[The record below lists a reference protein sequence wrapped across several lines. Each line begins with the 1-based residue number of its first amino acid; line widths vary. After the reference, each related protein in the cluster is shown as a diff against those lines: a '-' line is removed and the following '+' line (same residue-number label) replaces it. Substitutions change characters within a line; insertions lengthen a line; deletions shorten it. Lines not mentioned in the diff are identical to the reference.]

1 MSFGLD
7 LFTSAIISIIIV
19 MFANFRFVKEKREED
34 EEDKVADRSVEIVRV
49 VEAKEKRKSRALMNI
64 EVQYPVSKIWRGPL
78 VTRGPWMESK
88 GEYFRYMVDQQ
99 GEEGDIPIR
108 LEGWIHDRTYEYL
121 LAEYGRIH
129 SVGVCWDGWVVKLN
143 VIACNNIVPV
153 EDMPR
158 VIECGENKAFVTSNE
173 AFDIFKETAL
183 EAHHRGDQVTP
194 GKKLL
199 FHTILNRDEMAGD
212 LVVESFACWPASVIF
227 ELIESRRPG
236 EYFETFSMEEA
247 GLKEGPGLTGRGLGD
262 EALLQEVQVDAAGP
276 AVEAEKE
283 KQNNLQESPLPP
295 LIRTD
300 EEEDKDE
307 VVRHDTDLIRK
318 RKGKKRGRGRW
329 SRKPRKA
336 RGKKEP
342 KSPVKLTA
350 DQERWLVSQLVL
362 GVEPGASAERIEEN
376 YQELLRNREER
387 RRLEEEV
394 TGEAYGSAHGGWRLS
409 CGDLQD
415 IMEMRKRSATSSSVL
430 SPRGELSQN
439 LGSTDGLE
447 DSGPALKRRRRA
459 TEGSSVSS
467 LAMSPFLAM
476 RSSGGRVVSI
486 TSTSSEGLEEPR
498 LGAARMNL
506 SSLLESGRLQFPED
520 GILSSIQVEVFE
532 ENEQAEDG
540 DHKVEKQEK
549 VEDPSP

>member
-1 MSFGLD
+1 
-7 LFTSAIISIIIV
+7 

-49 VEAKEKRKSRALMNI
+49 VEAKKRSRALMNI
-64 EVQYPVSKIWRGPL
+64 EVQFPASKIWRGPL

-88 GEYFRYMVDQQ
+88 SEYFRYSVDQQ
-99 GEEGDIPIR
+99 GDEGEIPIR
-108 LEGWIHDRTYEYL
+108 LEGWVHERTYEYL
-121 LAEYGRIH
+121 LADYGRIH

-143 VIACNNIVPV
+143 VIACSNIVPV
-153 EDMPR
+153 EDMPK
-158 VIECGENKAFVTSNE
+158 VIECGEDKAFVTSNK
-173 AFDIFKETAL
+173 AFEIFKETAL
-183 EAHHRGDQVTP
+183 DAHHRGDLVTP

-199 FHTILNRDEMAGD
+199 FHTILNRNEMAGD
-212 LVVESFACWPASVIF
+212 LVVESFAGWPASVIF
-227 ELIESRRPG
+227 ELIEARKPG
-236 EYFETFSMEEA
+236 ENFPTFTMEEA
-247 GLKEGPGLTGRGLGD
+247 GLKERHEEGGREVEG
-262 EALLQEVQVDAAGP
+262 EILLQEVQMDAAEP
-276 AVEAEKE
+276 ANLAPVEAEPE
-283 KQNNLQESPLPP
+283 KQEQQQESPLPP
-295 LIRTD
+295 LVRTD
-300 EEEDKDE
+300 EDEEKDE
-307 VVRHDTDLIRK
+307 VVRHDSDLIRK
-318 RKGKKRGRGRW
+318 RKGKKRGRW
-329 SRKPRKA
+329 SRKPRRV

-362 GVEPGASAERIEEN
+362 GVEPGASEARIEEN

-387 RRLEEEV
+387 RRQEAEI
-394 TGEAYGSAHGGWRLS
+394 TGEVYGSAHGGWKLS
-409 CGDLQD
+409 QGDLQD
-415 IMEMRKRSATSSSVL
+415 IMEMRKRSATSSIL

-447 DSGPALKRRRRA
+447 DSGPAVKRRRRV

-532 ENEQAEDG
+532 EEQQVEDG
-540 DHKVEKQEK
+540 DLKVENQEK